1 MKLNSDSNLENVL
14 SSEMFKFALIVNHLA
29 LMDDLNQD
37 VNSMSKNNEMRH
49 LDLTYPPFNL
59 KDMELVYQF
68 NENKDD
74 LSLIELNEERG
85 ISEVTNT

>member
-1 MKLNSDSNLENVL
+1 
-14 SSEMFKFALIVNHLA
+14 
-29 LMDDLNQD
+29 
-37 VNSMSKNNEMRH
+37 MRH

-68 NENKDD
+68 NENEDD